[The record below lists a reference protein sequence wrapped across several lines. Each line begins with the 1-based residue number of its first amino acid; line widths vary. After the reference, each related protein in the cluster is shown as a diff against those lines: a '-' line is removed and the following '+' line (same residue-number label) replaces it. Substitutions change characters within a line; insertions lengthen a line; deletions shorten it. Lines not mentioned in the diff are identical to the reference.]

1 MMHHP
6 HQYNPYVFPT
16 NYLRKPSSY
25 AQQQQPCYLN
35 DSLGNNTSSSS
46 PSSNNSS
53 NPLHS
58 SSYYGLDL
66 SHNLKNSSRPLSRDS
81 VENSLSP
88 PIITT
93 SSTILTDIRNSSSYN
108 NDTNTATPLNIK
120 TSSNLN
126 SKNQLDLPP
135 TLLSPLSPEYS
146 SNSLPPK
153 KRVRPVP
160 QEQKDATYFEK
171 RARNN
176 ESAKR
181 SRDARRQKEQQIQDR
196 VCFLEHENFQ
206 LKTENAMLRH
216 ELQRLHAF
224 YPK

>member
-1 MMHHP
+1 MHHP
-6 HQYNPYVFPT
+6 HQYNPYAIP
-16 NYLRKPSSY
+16 NSYLRKSTSY
-25 AQQQQPCYLN
+25 VQQQSCYLN
-35 DSLGNNTSSSS
+35 DSTGNNTSSSS

-66 SHNLKNSSRPLSRDS
+66 SHNLKNPSRPESRHS
-81 VENSLSP
+81 IENSPSP
-88 PIITT
+88 PITAT

-108 NDTNTATPLNIK
+108 NNINTTSLLNIK
-120 TSSNLN
+120 TPSNSNL
-126 SKNQLDLPP
+126 KNHLGLPP
-135 TLLSPLSPEYS
+135 TLISPLSSEYS

-160 QEQKDATYFEK
+160 QEQKDTAYFEK

-181 SRDARRQKEQQIQDR
+181 SRDARRQKEQQIQER